1 MKLQS
6 IAMIALLL
14 SAGANAAAPETQG
27 SVEEGQTKSTTCV
40 ACHGANGNSA
50 NPEWPNIA
58 GQHASYILKQ
68 LQAFKAGERQNPLM
82 TPIAMTLSED
92 DMADL
97 AAYYSQQTLTGLE
110 ADPAKVELGQRL
122 YRGGDLETNLAACS
136 GCHGPSGRGNP
147 AAVYPAIQGQHATYL
162 ANQLRA
168 FRAGARQTDPNGMM
182 RDVARTMSDEQIDAV
197 AAYVQ
202 GLR

>member
-6 IAMIALLL
+6 IVLITLLS
-14 SAGANAAAPETQG
+14 SAGASAAAPDGQG
-27 SVEEGQTKSTTCV
+27 SVEEGQAKSTTCV
-40 ACHGANGNSA
+40 ACHGATGNSV

-58 GQHASYILKQ
+58 GQHAPYILKQ

-97 AAYYSQQTLTGLE
+97 AAYYSTQTLTGLE
-110 ADPAKVELGQRL
+110 AEPAQVELGQRL
-122 YRGGDLETNLAACS
+122 YRGGDLETNLAACT
-136 GCHGPSGRGNP
+136 GCHGPRGLGNP
-147 AAVYPAIQGQHATYL
+147 TALYPAIQGQHSTYV
-162 ANQLRA
+162 AAQLRA
-168 FRAGARQTDPNGMM
+168 FRAGTRQTDPNSMM
-182 RDVARTMSDEQIDAV
+182 RDVARTMSDDQIDAV

>member
-6 IAMIALLL
+6 IVLISLLC
-14 SAGANAAAPETQG
+14 SAGVNAAAPEAAG
-27 SVEEGQTKSTTCV
+27 SAEEGQAKSTTCV

-58 GQHASYILKQ
+58 GQHESYILKQ
-68 LQAFKAGERQNPLM
+68 LQAFKSGERQDPLM
-82 TPIAMTLSED
+82 SPIAMTLSEE
-92 DMADL
+92 DMVDL
-97 AAYYSQQTLTGLE
+97 AAYYATQTLTGLE

-122 YRGGDLETNLAACS
+122 YRGGDLQTNVAACT
-136 GCHGPSGRGNP
+136 GCHGPSGTGNP
-147 AAVYPAIQGQHATYL
+147 AALYPAIKGQHATYI
-162 ANQLRA
+162 ATQLRA
-168 FRAGARQTDPNGMM
+168 FRAGTRQTDPNSMM

-197 AAYVQ
+197 ASYLQ

>member
-6 IAMIALLL
+6 ILLL
-14 SAGANAAAPETQG
+14 TLLCYAGANAASPVNGG
-27 SVEEGQTKSTTCV
+27 SAEHGQAKSATCV
-40 ACHGANGNSA
+40 ACHGADGNSP

-68 LQAFKAGERQNPLM
+68 LQAFKSGARENPLM
-82 TPIAMTLSED
+82 SPIAMTLTEE

-97 AAYYSQQTLTGLE
+97 AAYYSTQTPSGLE
-110 ADPAKVELGQRL
+110 ADPEKVELGQRI
-122 YRGGDLETNLAACS
+122 YRGGDLETKVAACI
-136 GCHGPSGRGNP
+136 GCHGPRGTGNP
-147 AAVYPAIQGQHATYL
+147 AAAYPAIRGQHATYV
-162 ANQLRA
+162 AAQLRA
-168 FRAGARQTDPNGMM
+168 YRAGTRRTDPDGMM
-182 RDVARTMSDEQIDAV
+182 RDVTRTMSDEQIDAV

>member
-6 IAMIALLL
+6 IALFTLLCA
-14 SAGANAAAPETQG
+14 AGANAAAPEGQG
-27 SVEEGQTKSTTCV
+27 SAEEGQAKSTTCV
-40 ACHGANGNSA
+40 ACHGVNGNSA

-58 GQHASYILKQ
+58 GQHAPYMLKQ
-68 LQAFKAGERQNPLM
+68 LQAFKSGERQNPLM

-97 AAYYSQQTLTGLE
+97 AAFYETQTLTGLE
-110 ADPAKVELGQRL
+110 ANPDQVEAGQRL
-122 YRGGDLETNLAACS
+122 YRGGDLDTHVAACT
-136 GCHGPSGRGNP
+136 GCHGPRGQGNP
-147 AAVYPAIQGQHATYL
+147 TALYPAIQGQHATYI
-162 ANQLRA
+162 AAQLRA
-168 FRAGARQTDPNGMM
+168 FRAGTRQTDPNGMM
-182 RDVARTMSDEQIDAV
+182 RDVARTMSDDQIDAL